1 MTQKKDL
8 TEGKGAIEI
17 IEEATQLLRSL
28 PADVYALYYIGSL
41 PFILGFLYFWADMS
55 RGAFAYQYAAEAAFS
70 LSALYIWMKCW
81 QAVFCLRLHTHLL
94 EDFQTKWNLSRIMRL
109 IILQTA
115 IQPFSLI
122 AVPVASALMLPFAWV
137 YAFFHNV
144 SVIGNGH
151 HSDIKDVYRESWHQ
165 ARLFPAQNHILIMI
179 YSMFGIFVFIN
190 LAIIFYLFPKLLNT
204 FLGVETFFSRAT
216 WGMFNTT
223 LLMTTIGT
231 SYLVLNP
238 LAKAIYVLR
247 CFYGQSLQTGT
258 DLKVELNKFAKSINI
273 HIATILLL
281 FLLSFGW
288 PVNAVSGTDNDV
300 TGINK
305 QMTFSVISAS
315 ELDNS
320 INEIISKREYSWRMP
335 KEKNAKKEESGII
348 GKFISGL
355 IETIKN
361 WLKPV
366 KKWLKSVAEWILEKL
381 KERIKYTPDYDSS
394 SINWMETLRTALYA
408 LIAIATLILGFI
420 LLRVVRTYRSGK
432 TAIESSVTTSK
443 PDITKEDTQA
453 GELPADSWLEMAE
466 NLLARGDLRSAL
478 RAMYL
483 GCLALLA
490 RQKVIVIARFKSNRE
505 YERELYRK
513 AHNVPELLTAFSNN
527 MRTFEGIWYGN
538 HQVTGDTV
546 RLFKENQTRI
556 TDIAN
561 KL

>member
-17 IEEATQLLRSL
+17 IEEATQLLRLL
-28 PADVYALYYIGSL
+28 PADTYVLYYAGSL

-55 RGAFAYQYAAEAAFS
+55 RGAFAYRYAAEAAFS
-70 LSALYIWMKCW
+70 VSALYIWMKCW

-94 EDFQTKWNLSRIMRL
+94 GDSRTKWNLRRILRL

-122 AVPVASALMLPFAWV
+122 AVPISSMLMLPFAWV

-151 HSDIKDVYRESWHQ
+151 YSDIKDVYQEAWHH
-165 ARLFPAQNHILIMI
+165 AKLFPAQNHIFIMI
-179 YSMFGIFVFIN
+179 YSIFGVFVFIN
-190 LAIIFYLFPKLLNT
+190 LAIIIYLFPKLLST
-204 FLGVETFFSRAT
+204 FLGVETSFSRAT

-223 LLMTTIGT
+223 LLMTTIGS

-247 CFYGQSLQTGT
+247 CFYGQSLQTGM
-258 DLKVELNKFAKSINI
+258 DLKVELNKFANSINLR
-273 HIATILLL
+273 AVAILLL
-281 FLLSFGW
+281 FLISLGW
-288 PVNAVSGTDNDV
+288 PVDAFSGAENDV
-300 TGINK
+300 VQINT
-305 QMTFSVISAS
+305 QQTYSVISAS

-335 KEKNAKKEESGII
+335 KEKNAKQEDSGII

-355 IETIKN
+355 IDTIKN

-366 KKWLKSVAEWILEKL
+366 KKLLKSMIEWFLEKL
-381 KERIKYTPDYDSS
+381 KDQLKYTPDDSS
-394 SINWMETLRTALYA
+394 SINWKQTLRTTLYA
-408 LIAIATLILGFI
+408 LISIAALVLGFI
-420 LLRVVRTYRSGK
+420 LLRVFKTYQSGK
-432 TAIESSVTTSK
+432 TVPEVSVTTSK

-453 GELPADSWLEMAE
+453 DELPADSWLEMAE
-466 NLLARGDLRSAL
+466 NLIARGDLRSAL

-483 GCLALLA
+483 GCLAILA

-513 AHNVPELLTAFSNN
+513 AHNAPEMLSAFSSN

-538 HQVTGDTV
+538 HQVTSDTIQH
-546 RLFKENQTRI
+546 FKENQTRI
-556 TDIAN
+556 TTIAN